1 MASLTG
7 PTTWFLSSERAE
19 PALLAEQVA
28 RAACNPVVDAV
39 VQSWPGAVGI
49 LNGHRQLVALN
60 DSYLKAIGL
69 QDAASALGLRPGEAI
84 GCDRAWDQ
92 PGGCG
97 TGRSCPGCGA
107 AIAIVSALHQGRPKE
122 MDCVLTV
129 TRGAAPSEL
138 AFRVRA
144 SPLELSGER
153 YVVLC
158 LADVSAERRQAALE
172 QAFLHDLANLASG
185 LSGTVAWLHQAPATE
200 LPEALCDLDA
210 VSARLS
216 REIQIQQA
224 LDAAQAGLPQLQV
237 EPVKVELLAG
247 QLKAVFLHHP
257 VAAGRRLLLD
267 LPAGGLAL
275 ETDPVLLHRVLAN
288 MLCNAFEASAPGD
301 TVRFAV
307 EPVDGQVLFSV
318 WNAGTIPE
326 QAARRVFQR
335 YFSTKAGAGRGQ
347 GTFVMKLF
355 GERVLGGQVAFTSL
369 PGRGT
374 TFTLSLPRVRPAAGA
389 QASDDVDG

>member
-1 MASLTG
+1 MASPTG
-7 PTTWFLSSERAE
+7 PTTWFLSPERAD
-19 PALLAEQVA
+19 PALLAQQIEL
-28 RAACNPVVDAV
+28 AACNPVIDAV
-39 VQSWPGAVGI
+39 LRSWPGAVAV

-60 DSYLKAIGL
+60 DTYLKAIGV

-107 AIAIVSALHQGRPKE
+107 AISIVSALRQGRPKE
-122 MDCVLTV
+122 MDCVLTL
-129 TRGAAPSEL
+129 TRGDGPVEV
-138 AFRVRA
+138 AFRVQA
-144 SPLELSGER
+144 SPLDLHGER
-153 YVVLC
+153 MVVLC
-158 LADVSAERRQAALE
+158 LADVSAERRHAALE
-172 QAFLHDLANLASG
+172 RAFLHDMANLASG
-185 LSGTVAWLHQAPATE
+185 LSGTVAWALQAPASE

-210 VSARLS
+210 VSGRLS
-216 REIQIQQA
+216 REIEIQRA
-224 LDAAQAGLPQLQV
+224 LDAAQAGVPRLRAESVQ
-237 EPVKVELLAG
+237 VELLAG

-267 LPAGGLAL
+267 LPAGGLAV

-288 MLCNAFEASAPGD
+288 MLCNAFEASAAGD
-301 TVRFAV
+301 AVRFAA
-307 EPVDGQVLFSV
+307 EAVDGQVLFSV

-326 QAARRVFQR
+326 QASRRIFQR

-374 TFTLSLPRVRPAAGA
+374 TFTLSLPRVRPAAGSPA
-389 QASDDVDG
+389 GDGADG